1 MRTALNLQEILYRL
15 VRSGAQDAIGRA
27 SSGDASPGRFPVSVK
42 PATRT
47 FLEAEA
53 EALNTSIGGLA
64 GAILDSVAQN
74 TTGVDSGA
82 YALRGIADRVL
93 LLLGEHG
100 LSVPAGAEVLTP
112 YGIGL
117 AELRSTEKLEVALS
131 GHRLRELADL
141 FSVSYEWLV
150 GKSERPGY
158 THPHVWYKNSAVGAL
173 RAIRQAADGWDVEL
187 SLLRREGDD
196 FEKASRED
204 HASGAEFIP
213 VMTCTKSLV
222 CGEELTCH
230 QVWELG
236 YWSYWKARAFAKILV
251 HLLYARPAA
260 NASSSHRVRIS
271 GRTIGREDFEA
282 LKTERAIPA
291 SIVGRARR
299 VDWHPEDYVIVG
311 SPVSKDTGEWQSI
324 LEGREIGVESRSF
337 EAGLEELA
345 ERK

>member
-15 VRSGAQDAIGRA
+15 VRSGAQDAVARA

-53 EALNTSIGGLA
+53 EALNTSISGLA

-100 LSVPAGAEVLTP
+100 LSLPAAAEVLTP
-112 YGIGL
+112 FGIGL
-117 AELRSTEKLEVALS
+117 PELRSTEKLEVALS
-131 GHRLRELADL
+131 GQRLRELADL
-141 FSVSYEWLV
+141 FSVRYEWLV

-187 SLLRREGDD
+187 SLMRREGDD
-196 FEKASRED
+196 FEKASQED
-204 HASGAEFIP
+204 HANGAEFIP
-213 VMTCTKSLV
+213 VLTCTKSLA

-230 QVWELG
+230 EVWELG
-236 YWSYWKARAFAKILV
+236 YWSYWKARAYAKILV
-251 HLLYARPAA
+251 HLLYERRTAD
-260 NASSSHRVRIS
+260 ASSLHRVRVS
-271 GRTIGREDFEA
+271 GRTLGGADFEA

-291 SIVGRARR
+291 SILGRARR
-299 VDWHPEDYVIVG
+299 IDWYPEDYVILG
-311 SPVSKDTGEWQSI
+311 SPASKDSGEWQSI
-324 LEGREIGVESRSF
+324 LKGREISVESRSF
-337 EAGLEELA
+337 EGGLEELGKS
-345 ERK
+345 R